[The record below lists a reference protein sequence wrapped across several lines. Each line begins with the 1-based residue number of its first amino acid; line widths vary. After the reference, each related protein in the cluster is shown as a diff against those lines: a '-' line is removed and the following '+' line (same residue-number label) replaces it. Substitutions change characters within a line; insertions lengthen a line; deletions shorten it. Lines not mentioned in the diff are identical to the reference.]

1 MDISTIQLNKWM
13 SYLDNNK
20 SLTELSIPGTH
31 DSATYNTSS
40 SLSKCQTYSISDQLE
55 IGVRFL
61 DLRVRY
67 DSGSLKMYHGIDN
80 LGGLTFQDVMTTVKT
95 FLQNNPSEI
104 VLYRFMREDSQQLLP
119 DNTNNDDFFIAQLQT
134 ELSNVG
140 LTWYD
145 TSTVSDLKLGTNRGR
160 AIIIE
165 YNSKNTNPGFNM
177 AAYAVRTS
185 PFNSGWSN
193 SDFLTSQISDKY
205 QDLLTNG
212 IPKFANSKFSRLE
225 LNAVGGTVVLGVT
238 IPNPQAFVQAFA
250 PVYYKNL
257 LQYCRKGPNYLWFI
271 DFEEIFA
278 GTGIFYQEIIFK
290 NFAMTIPTNL
300 KLILSGTAP
309 TTTELELGQMAIGKI
324 GGNQYLFMNTDN
336 TITTININSLVTTT
350 QLNTELGNLQGVAPL
365 I

>member
-31 DSATYNTSS
+31 DSSTYNTTN
-40 SLSKCQTYSISDQLE
+40 SLSKCQTYSIVDQLSV
-55 IGVRFL
+55 GVRFL

-67 DSGSLKMYHGIDN
+67 SSGSFGMYHGVDN
-80 LGGLTFQDVMTTVKT
+80 LGGLTFQSVMTDVKT
-95 FLQNNPSEI
+95 FLQNNPSEV

-140 LTWYD
+140 LTWHD
-145 TSTVSDLKLGTNRGR
+145 TSTVADLKLGTNRGR

-165 YNSKNTNPGFNM
+165 YNSKNTNAGFNM

-185 PFNSGWSN
+185 PYNSGFSN
-193 SDFLTSQISDKY
+193 SSFLTSQISDKY
-205 QDLLTNG
+205 QDLITNA
-212 IPKFANSKFSRLE
+212 IPAFAKNKFSRLE
-225 LNAVGGTVVLGVT
+225 LNADGGTLVLGVQV
-238 IPNPQAFVQAFA
+238 PNPQQFVQAFA
-250 PVYYKNL
+250 PVYYQNL
-257 LQYCRKGPNYLWFI
+257 RQYCRKGPNYLWFI

-300 KLILSGTAP
+300 KLILSGNIP

-324 GGNQYLFMNTDN
+324 GGNQYLFMNDDN
-336 TITTININSLVTTT
+336 TVTSININSLATTA
-350 QLNTELGNLQGVAPL
+350 QLSSLQGVAPL